1 MAGGPR
7 DRYSSGKDIA
17 VLLVRATRTTDLKGG
32 LWAWLSRGCSYL
44 PLLSAGFT
52 VPALV
57 TQAAVRSYRT
67 LSPLPV
73 HRAKSPDVIGGLLSV
88 ALAVTSLCPEFLW
101 RRPFIEPGL
110 SSPPSKKER
119 AQRSDSL
126 VGKAWHHINRG
137 KASGF
142 TPPPQFSPTRRVFLF
157 SLWMYRPLRPQKQ
170 ACPPLDFQK
179 N

>member
-73 HRAKSPDVIGGLLSV
+73 RRAKWPDVIGGLLSV
-88 ALAVTSLCPEFLW
+88 ALAVTLLCPEFLW

-110 SSPPSKKER
+110 SSPPKER

-126 VGKAWHHINRG
+126 VGPHPITGA
-137 KASGF
+137 AA
-142 TPPPQFSPTRRVFLF
+142 
-157 SLWMYRPLRPQKQ
+157 KQ
-170 ACPPLDFQK
+170 C
-179 N
+179 